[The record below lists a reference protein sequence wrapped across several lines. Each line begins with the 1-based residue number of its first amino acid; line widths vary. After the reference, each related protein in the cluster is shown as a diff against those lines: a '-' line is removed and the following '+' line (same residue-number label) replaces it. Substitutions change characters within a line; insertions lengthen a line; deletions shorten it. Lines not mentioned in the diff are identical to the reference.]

1 MLTTILALTEIIAEV
16 FSIPENE
23 YAKDLIEL
31 VGEREISVKDY
42 KGNISN
48 QIERYM
54 LLKVI
59 KQ

>member
-1 MLTTILALTEIIAEV
+1 MLTNILALTEIIAVV

-23 YAKDLIEL
+23 YAKDLIKL